1 MGKIKK
7 ILENELVGGT
17 QTTDV
22 YPVTSVKAVY
32 DENNERLDHI
42 LNRRGVV
49 NISTNYN
56 DDHIAEVLTLSQAIA
71 KVPSSDR
78 VLGFQ
83 GNILTPDGWITYKF
97 IGTDITQWS
106 NTEYWAAIIDSSI
119 LEQEIGN
126 KRDRALSQKAVNELL
141 PIAYS
146 ELSLEKGAFKV
157 TEKTWLNDVDDNTV
171 RLRTPL
177 FKTSRANF
185 IVPSDY
191 RLGIAYGNYN
201 KELQKW
207 TDFHTGVVKLD
218 ISYPYA
224 RILVRKT
231 SGDEIEPSEVRIP
244 ILIDEIIEL
253 QDSQSKDEYYIG
265 RNGNTLELANG
276 RFNTDTNWTID
287 IESSI
292 RLRSKI
298 FRTDKIRVKCPDGYH
313 ILACYGDANFTFA
326 TATFFSVRDID
337 IDVSYPYFRILVRR
351 IDNGNLTIDEL
362 PLLDILNTSISERVD
377 SISER
382 VDSTKLHL
390 GGLDADR
397 SLILD
402 KAILEAFINTSTPI
416 EKLKVLN
423 ITKKVGSRCGLILG
437 TGHDADTYSF
447 MFDFR
452 ETTNAEVLPSGVQLL
467 HTKYRDI
474 DGYVVINWDNFKDE
488 TTYRDSDPE
497 DTFALKNS
505 IYSIDNSP
513 TIKSSLLNSK
523 TAAIANNNTTDIT
536 KIIDKLPA
544 ELKDVTYYPEL
555 QVGQWN
561 PAYFTPMKSNNRFAT
576 PTRIKVLPNEITKV
590 SVTDGYYMSLWKSE
604 TIDEEITNIP
614 VSWLQEWEGAV
625 GANYL
630 VIICRKGDGTEVL
643 TQNEIADVVV
653 TLELKEKDKTK
664 IEDVAPLSEFD
675 SISERVDNLDG
686 KMSVDYSG
694 YNNYNV
700 ITLKADGSGD
710 FTSIYEAINFA
721 REKATASNRYEIQL
735 YDDIR
740 VTDTD
745 GFFTYSSL
753 GAKCVFYL
761 PAYIK
766 LRGMGEKK
774 IIYAE
779 LPNSGYSQT
788 DRANHQTGYV
798 DGNSEMENIHVI
810 AKNIRYAVH
819 VERGGG
825 VQLQNSTIFA
835 KDCIFEHLG
844 GEEVD
849 TVQNKWYQPDAMG
862 CGASSG
868 LHFEFV
874 GCDFISTT
882 GPFRCHTN
890 HDFTNPVSAKFTSC
904 RFIMTMDSIQQYRGG
919 SESVYESKC
928 IYLDDLGSKVTRLY
942 EFYGCEFTGKITDS
956 SAPYF
961 NTSISKIFPSGKY
974 VGYGNSK
981 FFFDHSVSP
990 RALKI
995 TSNTIGNTSSVEV
1008 ISDEANLLGNTT
1020 IIKGSTG
1027 LNGYVYGDEYINHA
1041 TLNNLMVKLGDC
1053 STTNKTLVLKVDG
1066 SEKTITFNLDFT
1078 GYTVS
1083 NVVQFMNTKLQGAE
1097 VSLFNPY
1104 ANYFAEFSDVAFN
1117 RKNTSEAP
1125 IKKGMFV
1132 KFDGINGIIPVSEN
1146 ETKGTFAM
1154 ATDDIPVGKFGT
1166 VVKNTILKSTGNFA
1180 HGVSSLTKGQLV
1192 RFNSNS
1198 KLEKC
1203 SGENEQYAVYMC
1215 VEDTYIEI

>member
-17 QTTDV
+17 QSTDV

-49 NISTNYN
+49 NVSTNYN

-83 GNILTPDGWITYKF
+83 GNMLTPDGWITYKF

-106 NTEYWAAIIDSSI
+106 NTKYWAAIIDSST
-119 LEQEIGN
+119 LEQKIGN

-146 ELSLEKGAFKV
+146 ELSLERGAFNV
-157 TEKTWLNDVDDNTV
+157 TEEFWLNDIDDNTV

-191 RLGIAYGNYN
+191 SLGIAYGNYD

-207 TDFHTGVVKLD
+207 TNFHTGIVKLD

-224 RILVRKT
+224 RILVRKA

-253 QDSQSKDEYYIG
+253 QNEQQNNEYYIG
-265 RNGNTLELANG
+265 RNGNSIELENG
-276 RFNTDTNWTID
+276 GFNTDVSWKDDRENP
-287 IESSI
+287 I

-298 FRTDKIRVKCPDGYH
+298 CKTDRIKIKCPVGYW
-313 ILACYGDANFTFA
+313 ILICYGDDEFNFSEA
-326 TATFFSVRDID
+326 TVFSVNDL
-337 IDVSYPYFRILVRR
+337 DVNITHPYFRVLVRKG
-351 IDNGNLTIDEL
+351 DSSDVTVDDL
-362 PLLDILNTSISERVD
+362 PSLEIVNTSLSDRVTSLSD
-377 SISER
+377 R
-382 VDSTKLHL
+382 VTSANLHL
-390 GGLDADR
+390 GDLNAKN
-397 SLILD
+397 SLLLD
-402 KAILEAFINTSTPI
+402 KCILEIFINTDTPI
-416 EKLKVLN
+416 EGLKVLN
-423 ITKKVGSRCGLILG
+423 IIKKTGSRCGLVLG
-437 TGHDADTYSF
+437 IGYNAESYRF

-452 ETTNAEVLPSGVQLL
+452 EVNAATVLPSGVKIL
-467 HTKYRDI
+467 HTKYGDI
-474 DGYVVINWDNFKDE
+474 DGYVVINWDNFENE
-488 TTYRDSDPE
+488 TNYIDSDAE
-497 DTFALKNS
+497 DTLALKNS

-513 TIKSSLLNSK
+513 SIKSSIFNTELSEGIK
-523 TAAIANNNTTDIT
+523 DNTTNIT
-536 KIIDKLPA
+536 KIFDVLPT
-544 ELKDVTYYPEL
+544 KIVPVTKNPEL
-555 QVGQWN
+555 QVGQWYMSGTFR
-561 PAYFTPMKSNNRFAT
+561 PKDKSNRFAV
-576 PTRIKVLPNEITKV
+576 PTKIKVIPSSKV
-590 SVTDGYYMSLWKSE
+590 KISISDGYTMSLWKSE
-604 TIDEEITNIP
+604 TLGGSIANIG
-614 VSWLQEWEGAV
+614 SWYQEWKGTV

-630 VIICRKGDGTEVL
+630 VVICKKGDGADNL
-643 TQNEIADVVV
+643 TQEDITDVVV
-653 TLELKEKDKTK
+653 TLELEEKQLIEVASILEVNDLSDKVN
-664 IEDVAPLSEFD
+664 DLSD
-675 SISERVDNLDG
+675 
-686 KMSVDYSG
+686 KQSVGYSG

-700 ITLKADGSGD
+700 VTLKKDGSGD
-710 FTSIYEAINFA
+710 FTSIYDAINYA
-721 REKATASNRYEIQL
+721 KEKATASNRYEIQL

-745 GFFTYSSL
+745 GFFTYSGL
-753 GAKCVFYL
+753 GPKCVFYL

-798 DGNSEMENIHVI
+798 DGNTEMENIHVI
-810 AKNIRYAVH
+810 AKNIKYAVH

-825 VQLQNSTIFA
+825 IQLQNSTVFA

-868 LHFEFV
+868 LHFEFI

-956 SAPYF
+956 STPYL

-990 RALKI
+990 MALKI
-995 TSNTIGNTSSVEV
+995 TSNTTGNASSVEV

-1020 IIKGSTG
+1020 IIKGSNG

-1053 STTNKTLVLKVDG
+1053 SATNKTLVLKVDG
-1066 SEKTITFNLDFT
+1066 SEKTITFNLNFT

-1083 NVVQFMNTKLQGAE
+1083 NVIQFMNTNLEGAE

-1104 ANYFAEFSDVAFN
+1104 TNYFAEFSDVAFN

-1132 KFDGINGIIPVSEN
+1132 KFDGMNGIIPVLEN
-1146 ETKGTFAM
+1146 ETKGVFAM

-1203 SGENEQYAVYMC
+1203 SGENEQYAVYVC

>member
-17 QTTDV
+17 QNTDV
-22 YPVTSVKAVY
+22 YPVTSIKAVY
-32 DENNERLDHI
+32 DEKNERLDHI
-42 LNRRGVV
+42 LTRRGVV

-56 DDHIAEVLTLSQAIA
+56 DDHTAEVLTLPQAIN

-97 IGTDITQWS
+97 IGTNITQW
-106 NTEYWAAIIDSSI
+106 NNIEYWAAIVDSSI

-146 ELSLEKGAFKV
+146 ELSLERGSFIV
-157 TEKTWLNDVDDNTV
+157 TEDWLNNNDSNTL

-185 IVPSDY
+185 TVPSGY
-191 RLGIAYGNYN
+191 ELGIAYGDYN
-201 KELQKW
+201 KRIQKW
-207 TDFHTGVVKLD
+207 TDFHTGIVKLD
-218 ISYPYA
+218 VSYPYA
-224 RILVRKT
+224 RILVRKI

-253 QDSQSKDEYYIG
+253 QNGQQNNEYYIG
-265 RNGNTLELANG
+265 RNGNSIELENG
-276 RFNTDTNWTID
+276 KFTTNASWKND
-287 IESSI
+287 IEGLT

-298 FRTDKIRVKCPDGYH
+298 CKTDRIKIKCPVGYKML
-313 ILACYGDANFTFA
+313 ICYGDDEFNFSYA
-326 TATFFSVRDID
+326 TAFSANDL
-337 IDVSYPYFRILVRR
+337 DVNITHSYFRVLVKKDDDSN
-351 IDNGNLTIDEL
+351 ITVDDL
-362 PLLDILNTSISERVD
+362 PSLEIVSTSLSDRVASLSD
-377 SISER
+377 R
-382 VDSTKLHL
+382 VTSTNLHL
-390 GGLDADR
+390 GDLNTKD
-397 SLILD
+397 SLLLD
-402 KAILEAFINTSTPI
+402 KCILEIFINTDTPI
-416 EKLKVLN
+416 EGLKIIN
-423 ITKKVGSRCGLILG
+423 ITKKTGSRCGLVLG
-437 TGHDADTYSF
+437 TGYNEGTHSF
-447 MFDFR
+447 KFDFR
-452 ETTNAEVLPSGVQLL
+452 EANVATVLPSGVKIL
-467 HTKYRDI
+467 HTKYGDI
-474 DGYVVINWDNFKDE
+474 DGYVAINWDNFENE
-488 TTYRDSDPE
+488 TAYVDNDAE
-497 DTFALKNS
+497 DTLALKNS

-513 TIKSSLLNSK
+513 SIKSS
-523 TAAIANNNTTDIT
+523 IFNTKLSENIT
-536 KIIDKLPA
+536 EIFDVLPT
-544 ELKDVTYYPEL
+544 KVVPVTKNPEL

-561 PAYFTPMKSNNRFAT
+561 PLGHFTPSDKHNRFSV
-576 PTRIKVLPNEITKV
+576 PTKIKVIPNSEVKIGI
-590 SVTDGYYMSLWKSE
+590 SDGYTMSLWKSE
-604 TIDEEITNIP
+604 TLDGEIKYID
-614 VSWLQEWEGAV
+614 SWYQEWEGIV
-625 GANYL
+625 GADYL
-630 VIICRKGDGTEVL
+630 VIICKKGDGTDDV
-643 TQNEIADVVV
+643 TQEDIADVVI
-653 TLELKEKDKTK
+653 TLELKEKDMSQF
-664 IEDVAPLSEFD
+664 IEVASMLEVSNLSD
-675 SISERVDNLDG
+675 KVSDLSD
-686 KMSVDYSG
+686 KQSVDYSG

-700 ITLKADGSGD
+700 VTLKSDGSGD
-710 FTSIYEAINFA
+710 FTSIYNAINYA
-721 REKATASNRYEIQL
+721 RKKATASNRYEIQL

-745 GFFTYSSL
+745 GFFTYSGL
-753 GAKCVFYL
+753 GIKCVFYL

-788 DRANHQTGYV
+788 DRANHQTGCV
-798 DGNSEMENIHVI
+798 DGNAEMENIHVI

-819 VERGGG
+819 VDRGGDI
-825 VQLQNSTIFA
+825 QLQNSTVFA

-868 LHFEFV
+868 LHFEFI

-904 RFIMTMDSIQQYRGG
+904 RFIMTMDSIQQYREGY
-919 SESVYESKC
+919 ESVYESKC
-928 IYLDDLGSKVTRLY
+928 VYLDDLGSKVTRLY
-942 EFYGCEFTGKITDS
+942 EFYGCEFTGKITDL
-956 SAPYF
+956 SAPYL

-990 RALKI
+990 MALKI
-995 TSNTIGNTSSVEV
+995 ASNTIGNTSSVEV

-1053 STTNKTLVLKVDG
+1053 SATNKTLVLKVDG
-1066 SEKTITFNLDFT
+1066 SEKTITFNLNFT
-1078 GYTVS
+1078 GYTVY
-1083 NVVQFMNTKLQGAE
+1083 NVIQFMNTNLEGAE

-1104 ANYFAEFSDVAFN
+1104 TNYFAEFSDVAFN
-1117 RKNTSEAP
+1117 RKNTSGVP

-1132 KFDGINGIIPVSEN
+1132 KFDGMNGIIPVLEN
-1146 ETKGTFAM
+1146 ETKGVFAM

-1166 VVKNTILKSTGNFA
+1166 VVKNTILGSTGNFA
-1180 HGVSSLTKGQLV
+1180 HGVSSLTKGQSV

-1215 VEDTYIEI
+1215 IKDTYVEI

>member
-1 MGKIKK
+1 MADRIQQRRDTAARWAQYNPILLEGEVGYVTDDPNQYKIGDGVHTW
-7 ILENELVGGT
+7 NELPLRGFDGT
-17 QTTDV
+17 LVHELGTSKTAAMSQKG
-22 YPVTSVKAVY
+22 VTS
-32 DENNERLDHI
+32 
-42 LNRRGVV
+42 
-49 NISTNYN
+49 
-56 DDHIAEVLTLSQAIA
+56 AI
-71 KVPSSDR
+71 VIH
-78 VLGFQ
+78 G
-83 GNILTPDGWITYKF
+83 
-97 IGTDITQWS
+97 
-106 NTEYWAAIIDSSI
+106 
-119 LEQEIGN
+119 
-126 KRDRALSQKAVNELL
+126 
-141 PIAYS
+141 S
-146 ELSLEKGAFKV
+146 ELYLEKGAFNV
-157 TEKTWLNDVDDNTV
+157 TEEQWLNNIDDNDV

-177 FKTSRANF
+177 FNVNKVNF
-185 IVPSDY
+185 IVPQGY
-191 RLGIAYGNYN
+191 ALGVAYGNSH
-201 KELQKW
+201 KEFQKW
-207 TDFHTGVVKLD
+207 TDFQNGPVTIKLD
-218 ISYPYA
+218 ATYSCA
-224 RILVRKT
+224 RVLVRRAT
-231 SGDEIEPSEVRIP
+231 SPQEGIEPSEVRIP
-244 ILIDEIIEL
+244 ILIDGILEL
-253 QDSQSKDEYYIG
+253 QDSQSKDECYIG
-265 RNGNTLELANG
+265 RNGYTLELANG
-276 RFNTDTNWTID
+276 KFTADTNWTND
-287 IESSI
+287 IEGSN

-298 FRTDKIRVKCPDGYH
+298 FRTDKIRVKCPDGYY
-313 ILACYGDANFTFA
+313 ILACYGYANFTFA
-326 TATFFSVRDID
+326 TATSFVARDID

-351 IDNGNLTIDEL
+351 IDDGNLTIDEL
-362 PLLDILNTSISERVD
+362 PSLDILNTSISERVD

-382 VDSTKLHL
+382 VDSTQLHL
-390 GGLDADR
+390 GGLDEDW

-402 KAILEAFINTSTPI
+402 KAILEVFINTSTPI

-423 ITKKVGSRCGLILG
+423 ITKRVGSRCGLILG
-437 TGHDADTYSF
+437 TGHDAGTYSF

-467 HTKYRDI
+467 HTKYGDI
-474 DGYVVINWDNFKDE
+474 DGYVVINWDNFEDE
-488 TTYRDSDPE
+488 TTYIDNDAE

-513 TIKSSLLNSK
+513 TIKSSLLNSE
-523 TAAIANNNTTDIT
+523 TAAIANNNTTDII
-536 KIIDKLPA
+536 KIVDKLPA
-544 ELKDVTYYPEL
+544 ELKVVTYYPEL
-555 QVGQWN
+555 QVGQWQVSGS
-561 PAYFTPMKSNNRFAT
+561 FVPMESNNRFAV
-576 PTRIKVLPNEITKV
+576 PTKIKVLPNETTKV

-604 TIDEEITNIP
+604 TVDGEITNIP
-614 VSWLQEWEGAV
+614 VSWPQEWEGAV

-630 VIICRKGDGTEVL
+630 VIICRKGDGTDVL
-643 TQNEIADVVV
+643 TQNDISDVVV

-664 IEDVAPLSEFD
+664 IEDVAPLSD
-675 SISERVDNLDG
+675 VNSISERVDNLDS

-710 FTSIYEAINFA
+710 FTSIYEAINYA

-890 HDFTNPVSAKFTSC
+890 HDFENPVSAKFTSC

-928 IYLDDLGSKVTRLY
+928 IYIDDLGSKVTRLY
-942 EFYGCEFTGKITDS
+942 EFYGCILTGKITDS
-956 SAPYF
+956 SAPYL
-961 NTSISKIFPSGKY
+961 NTNISKIFPKARY
-974 VGYGNSK
+974 IGYGNSK
-981 FFFDHSVSP
+981 FFFDHTVSP
-990 RALKI
+990 MALKI
-995 TSNTIGNTSSVEV
+995 TSNATGDSSSIEV
-1008 ISDEANLLGNTT
+1008 VSDEANLLGNVTNV
-1020 IIKGSTG
+1020 KGSEG
-1027 LNGYVYGDEYINHA
+1027 LSGYAYGDEYINHSE
-1041 TLNNLMVKLGDC
+1041 LNNLMVKLGDC

-1078 GYTVS
+1078 RYTVN
-1083 NVVQFMNTKLQGAE
+1083 NVVQFMNTNLQGAE

-1104 ANYFAEFSDVAFN
+1104 ANYFAEFSDVAFS
-1117 RKNTSEAP
+1117 RKNISEVP

-1132 KFDGINGIIPVSEN
+1132 KFDNINGILPVTEN
-1146 ETKGTFAM
+1146 ETEGIFAM
-1154 ATDDIPVGKFGT
+1154 ATDDIPIGKFGI
-1166 VVKNTILKSTGNFA
+1166 VVRNTILSSTGNFA

-1192 RFNSNS
+1192 KFNENS
-1198 KLEKC
+1198 KLTKC
-1203 SGENEQYAVYMC
+1203 SGGDEQYAVYRC
-1215 VEDTYIEI
+1215 LRDTYIEI

>member
-17 QTTDV
+17 QNTDV
-22 YPVTSVKAVY
+22 YPVTSIKAVY
-32 DENNERLDHI
+32 DEKNERLDHI
-42 LNRRGVV
+42 LARRGVV

-56 DDHIAEVLTLSQAIA
+56 DDHIAEVLTLPQAIN

-97 IGTDITQWS
+97 IGANITQWS
-106 NTEYWAAIIDSSI
+106 NIEYWAAIVDSSI

-146 ELSLEKGAFKV
+146 ELSLERGSFAV
-157 TEKTWLNDVDDNTV
+157 TEDWLNDNDSNTL

-185 IVPSDY
+185 TVPSGY
-191 RLGIAYGNYN
+191 ELGIAYGDYS
-201 KELQKW
+201 KRLQKW
-207 TDFHTGVVKLD
+207 TDFHTGIVKLD
-218 ISYPYA
+218 VSYPYA
-224 RILVRKT
+224 RILVRKIPD
-231 SGDEIEPSEVRIP
+231 DEIEPSEVRIP

-253 QDSQSKDEYYIG
+253 QNGQQNNEYYIG
-265 RNGNTLELANG
+265 RNGNSIELENG
-276 RFNTDTNWTID
+276 GFTTNASWKND
-287 IESSI
+287 IEGLA

-298 FRTDKIRVKCPDGYH
+298 YKTDRIKIKCPVGYKML
-313 ILACYGDANFTFA
+313 ICYGDDEFNFSYA
-326 TATFFSVRDID
+326 TAFSTNDL
-337 IDVSYPYFRILVRR
+337 DVNITHSYFRVLVKKDGDSS
-351 IDNGNLTIDEL
+351 ITVDDL
-362 PLLDILNTSISERVD
+362 PSLEIVNASLSDRVASLSDRVTS
-377 SISER
+377 
-382 VDSTKLHL
+382 TNLHL
-390 GGLDADR
+390 GDLNTKD
-397 SLILD
+397 SLLLD
-402 KAILEAFINTSTPI
+402 KCILEIFINTDTPI
-416 EKLKVLN
+416 EGLKVIN
-423 ITKKVGSRCGLILG
+423 ITKKTGSRCGLILG
-437 TGHDADTYSF
+437 TGYNEETHSF
-447 MFDFR
+447 KFDFR
-452 ETTNAEVLPSGVQLL
+452 EANAATVLPSGVKIL
-467 HTKYRDI
+467 HTKYGDI
-474 DGYVVINWDNFKDE
+474 DGYVAINWDNFGNE
-488 TTYRDSDPE
+488 TAYVDNDAE
-497 DTFALKNS
+497 DTLALKNS

-513 TIKSSLLNSK
+513 SIKSS
-523 TAAIANNNTTDIT
+523 IFNTKLSENIT
-536 KIIDKLPA
+536 EIFDVLPT
-544 ELKDVTYYPEL
+544 KVVPVTKNPEL
-555 QVGQWN
+555 QVGQWS
-561 PAYFTPMKSNNRFAT
+561 PLGHFTPVNKHNRFSV
-576 PTRIKVLPNEITKV
+576 PTKIKVIPNSKV
-590 SVTDGYYMSLWKSE
+590 KIGISDGYTMSIWESE
-604 TIDEEITNIP
+604 TLDGGIKYVD
-614 VSWLQEWEGAV
+614 SWYQEWEGIV
-625 GANYL
+625 GADYL
-630 VIICRKGDGTEVL
+630 VIICKKGDGTDDL
-643 TQNEIADVVV
+643 TQEDIVDVVI
-653 TLELKEKDKTK
+653 TLELKEDTSQFIEVASMLEVSDLSDKVS
-664 IEDVAPLSEFD
+664 DLSD
-675 SISERVDNLDG
+675 
-686 KMSVDYSG
+686 KQSVDYSG

-700 ITLKADGSGD
+700 VTLKSDGSGD
-710 FTSIYEAINFA
+710 FTSIYNAINYA

-745 GFFTYSSL
+745 GFFTYSGL
-753 GAKCVFYL
+753 DAKCVFYL

-798 DGNSEMENIHVI
+798 DGNAEMENIHVI

-825 VQLQNSTIFA
+825 IQLQNSTVFA

-868 LHFEFV
+868 LHFEFI

-919 SESVYESKC
+919 HESVYESKC

-942 EFYGCEFTGKITDS
+942 EFYGCEFTGKITDL
-956 SAPYF
+956 SAPYL

-990 RALKI
+990 MALKI
-995 TSNTIGNTSSVEV
+995 ASNTIGNTSSVEV

-1053 STTNKTLVLKVDG
+1053 SATNKTLVLKVDG
-1066 SEKTITFNLDFT
+1066 SEKTITFNLNFT
-1078 GYTVS
+1078 GYTVY
-1083 NVVQFMNTKLQGAE
+1083 NVIQFMNTNLEGAE

-1104 ANYFAEFSDVAFN
+1104 TNHFAEFSDVAFN
-1117 RKNTSEAP
+1117 RKNTSEVP

-1132 KFDGINGIIPVSEN
+1132 KFDGMNGIIPVLEN
-1146 ETKGTFAM
+1146 ETKGVFAM

-1166 VVKNTILKSTGNFA
+1166 VVKNTILGSTGNFA

-1215 VEDTYIEI
+1215 IKDTYVEI